1 MTDTPPGK
9 VIPMF
14 TELALRE
21 SERRFQQAFDHA
33 PIGFALVAPDGRMLA
48 VNHELCLM
56 LEYDRAELL
65 QRDFQSIT
73 HPDDLEN
80 DLAQVRRLLDSNA
93 DDYRIEKRY
102 IARSGSIVEAQ
113 LDVSLLRGVDGRPIH
128 FLSQIQ
134 DITAR
139 KQQAK
144 ALARAERVAQTTLSA
159 LGEGVIRCH
168 ADGRIADAN
177 AAASAML
184 QADPDTLIGQPVAST
199 VVLESLEDGQR
210 LANPVAQALA
220 DGTVVR
226 LARFARLANAGV
238 NPPVVTAMASP
249 IRFSDTEPAGA
260 LMVLQD
266 VGELHQVTEELIYL
280 ASHDALTGLRNRGAL
295 EKNLRRIIDDGD
307 KQPRY
312 LLHMNLDHFRT
323 VNDICGTQIGDR
335 VLEDLAT
342 LLQAALGERAQLAR
356 LSGDEFAAL
365 VAADGEDAVTTL
377 ANHLIDT
384 VDRYHLIH
392 EDRPYTVGLSVGVAA
407 LMPSDCEPS
416 ELLVRADAALDVA
429 RQAGRH
435 RVHLYSGD
443 DPAIR
448 FNLDARDAAQRIHR
462 ALEQD
467 GFELH
472 LQAIVDAAGQPQ
484 GYEALLRLRDGREML
499 PPGAFLP
506 AAKHLGLMPAIDEWV
521 VNAALDLVGSRTA
534 AGHWP
539 ARRYLSINLS
549 AGSVSDPIFG
559 ARLLECLR
567 QRSPPADALRFEI
580 TETDELR
587 GHDYATL
594 IAALRANGYRVWL
607 DDFGSGYNTFEL
619 LKRLPVDGIKI
630 DGLFTRE
637 LCDDPID
644 SVLVAAIADVG
655 RRLAIE
661 VVAEGVED
669 AGSLE
674 ILTGLGLGSFQGFYF
689 HRGESAASALARP
702 AF

>member
-14 TELALRE
+14 AELALRE

-33 PIGFALVAPDGRMLA
+33 PIGFALVAPDGRLLA
-48 VNHELCLM
+48 VNRELCVM
-56 LEYDRAELL
+56 LEYDRPTLL
-65 QRDFQSIT
+65 ERDFQSIT
-73 HPDDLEN
+73 HPDDLAK
-80 DLAQVRRLLDSNA
+80 DLAHVEALLEGRA

-102 IARSGSIVEAQ
+102 ITRSGAVVEAQ

-139 KQQAK
+139 KQQALD
-144 ALARAERVAQTTLSA
+144 LAKVETVAQATLSA
-159 LGEGVIRCH
+159 LGEGVIRCD

-177 AAASAML
+177 AAALTML
-184 QADPDTLIGQPVAST
+184 DVGLDAIVGEPVARIVLLEGIDDGQPLADPVVA
-199 VVLESLEDGQR
+199 VLARGD
-210 LANPVAQALA
+210 
-220 DGTVVR
+220 VVR
-226 LARFARLANAGV
+226 LARFARLNNGSPT
-238 NPPVVTAMASP
+238 PPIVTAMASP
-249 IRFSDTEPAGA
+249 IRLAEAEIGGA
-260 LMVLQD
+260 VLVLQD
-266 VGELHQVTEELIYL
+266 VGELHNATEELIYL
-280 ASHDALTGLRNRGAL
+280 ASHDALTGLLNRSAL
-295 EKNLRRIIDDGD
+295 EKHLRSAMGAVASP
-307 KQPRY
+307 PRY

-323 VNDICGTQIGDR
+323 VNDICGTPVGDR
-335 VLEDLAT
+335 VLEDLAA
-342 LLQAALGERAQLAR
+342 LLQAALAPRARLAR

-365 VAADGEDAVTTL
+365 VTADDRDAVAAL
-377 ANHLIDT
+377 ASELIDT

-392 EDRPYTVGLSVGVAA
+392 EDRPYTVSLSVGIAR
-407 LMPSDCEPS
+407 LMPDDREPS

-429 RQAGRH
+429 RQSGRH
-435 RVHLYSGD
+435 RVHFHSDD

-448 FNLDARDAAQRIHR
+448 FNLAARDAAQRIHR

-472 LQAIVDAAGQPQ
+472 LQAIVDAAGQPL
-484 GYEALLRLRDGREML
+484 GYEALLRLRDGPDML
-499 PPGAFLP
+499 PPGEFLP

-521 VNAALDLVGSRTA
+521 INASLDLVGSRTT
-534 AGHWP
+534 AGQWP
-539 ARRYLSINLS
+539 AQRYLSINLS
-549 AGSVSDPIFG
+549 AGSVSDPLFG
-559 ARLLECLR
+559 ARLLDCLR
-567 QRSPPADALRFEI
+567 QRGPPVGALRFEI

-587 GHDYATL
+587 GRDYEAL
-594 IAALRANGYRVWL
+594 IAALRAAGYRVWL

-637 LCDDPID
+637 LREDPID
-644 SVLVAAIADVG
+644 AVLVAAIADVG

-674 ILTGLGLGSFQGFYF
+674 VLTRLGLGCFQGFYF
-689 HRGESAASALARP
+689 HRGESAAAALARP
-702 AF
+702 TT